1 MNLEKSRISKSY
13 VQYIDLIHKLSD
25 ENAKDLM
32 LRIANDC
39 IDIIDTNSLADAH
52 KKRFKDISFDL
63 EGGGT
68 REELIKPLERA
79 TNRVE
84 QMIELAFLTNK
95 CTKPNSIKADEKE
108 SFENK
113 EKYDEIRRSLNS
125 KDDKTRRKAL
135 KKLMASDYRSIEEFL
150 ENDRLECRKETF
162 YEIKHKLLT
171 SIIRE
176 LGENPSMYSDYT
188 YGFIQDEDAYV
199 FAINI
204 PGHLG
209 TYQFHIEPNHEKNIL
224 FDVNCFEIHHEC
236 EQLAEGNVN
245 LGKVSF
251 LCTKDEISDMDKVEE
266 QLQKLKRELKSVRD
280 ISDPKDSSI
289 DKFRKVFLYSIL
301 LGKNPRDELKDAN
314 EILANY
320 FINEN
325 DCGLSEY
332 TGEKTIE
339 DKMNYKKI
347 IDNLKSKRKLFIAS
361 PNTVDSR
368 VAIESFKRKALEL
381 GFELKPEDI
390 EEIKPGTPKIKPG
403 IYLNLNKNGSDFHYH
418 NQIAICTDEEKREA
432 SICSILSRLGFDIP
446 RDVAFYANRVD
457 SVIMN
462 SRNAYLLA
470 AEGMTGSQ
478 IFDLCE
484 ELAAEG
490 KHLIDTELTDEQL
503 DRYGVR
509 ETQTEIDDYIQECI
523 YGTEIVD
530 IGNKKVG
537 IYKGNNPFA
546 PFFAYSV
553 DADYSICFSKYNE
566 EDKNGI
572 IFAVQSNPDK
582 CDLPYEIM
590 KWALN
595 IKSRE
600 LERGAPPGSTKGF
613 KYYDDMLIKSTRIIC
628 GGAQRPDIFLEDT
641 RADKTEP
648 FMEVTLNQMLNAI
661 KMSEIRKLGLT
672 YDRIAAENVNANSII
687 AALDYRLE
695 EPSR

>member
-1 MNLEKSRISKSY
+1 MSIDRTRISKSY
-13 VQYIDLIHKLSD
+13 VQYIDLMYKLPD
-25 ENAKDLM
+25 EIAKELM
-32 LRIANDC
+32 LRIANVC
-39 IDIIDTNSLADAH
+39 IDIIDTNALADAH
-52 KKRFKDISFDL
+52 KKRFKDISFALGVGD
-63 EGGGT
+63 T
-68 REELIKPLERA
+68 REELLKPLERA

-84 QMIELAFLTNK
+84 QMIELAFLANK
-95 CTKPNSIKADEKE
+95 CTKPNSIKSDEKE
-108 SFENK
+108 GFADK
-113 EKYDEIRRSLNS
+113 EKYDEIRRNLNS
-125 KDDKTRRKAL
+125 KDDKVRRKAL
-135 KKLMASDYRSIEEFL
+135 KKLMALDYRAIEEYL
-150 ENDRLECRKETF
+150 ENDRLECRKETL

-171 SIIRE
+171 AIIRE
-176 LGENPSMYSDYT
+176 LGEKTEMYSDYT

-280 ISDPKDSSI
+280 ISDSKDSSI

-301 LGKNPRDELKDAN
+301 LGRNPRDELKDAN
-314 EILANY
+314 ERLANY

-368 VAIESFKRKALEL
+368 VAIEAFKRKALEL

-390 EEIKPGTPKIKPG
+390 EEIKPGTPRIKPG
-403 IYLNLNKNGSDFHYH
+403 IYLNLNKNGSDFHYN
-418 NQIAICTDEEKREA
+418 NQIAICTDEDKREA

-446 RDVAFYANRVD
+446 KDVAFYANRVD
-457 SVIMN
+457 SVVMN

-470 AEGMTGSQ
+470 SEGMTGSQ

-484 ELAAEG
+484 ELGIEG
-490 KHLIDTELTDEQL
+490 KRLIDTELTEEQI

-509 ETQTEIDDYIQECI
+509 EAQVEIEEHIQECI
-523 YGTEIVD
+523 YGTEFVD

-537 IYKGNNPFA
+537 IYKGMNPFA
-546 PFFAYSV
+546 PFFAYSAG
-553 DADYSICFSKYNE
+553 ADYSICFSEHNE
-566 EDKNGI
+566 ENENGI
-572 IFAVQSNPDK
+572 AFSVQSNPDK

-613 KYYDDMLIKSTRIIC
+613 KNYDDMLIKSTRIIC
-628 GGAQRPDIFLEDT
+628 GGRVRTDVFLEDN
-641 RADKTEP
+641 RDDKSKP
-648 FMEVTLNQMLNAI
+648 YMEFVLDEMLDAI
-661 KMSEIRKLGLT
+661 RESEARKLGLT
-672 YDRIAAENVNANSII
+672 YDEIAADNVDANSII